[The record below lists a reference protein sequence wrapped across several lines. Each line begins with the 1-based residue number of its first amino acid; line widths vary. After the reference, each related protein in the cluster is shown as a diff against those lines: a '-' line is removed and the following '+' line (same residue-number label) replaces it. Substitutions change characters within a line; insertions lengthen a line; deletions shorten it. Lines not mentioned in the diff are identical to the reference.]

1 MYSKK
6 KKVKLV
12 PAPESYVAD
21 MIDYRVRKKVIK
33 ENIFVEDKPPKKLN
47 NKKKNLT
54 EAQEKRLKK
63 HSEHHTKKHINEMRK
78 DLLNGISF
86 KISHERAQKKVGK

>member
-63 HSEHHTKKHINEMRK
+63 HSEHHTKKHMAFMKSEM
-78 DLLNGISF
+78 
-86 KISHERAQKKVGK
+86 KKAVF